1 MKKQSKD
8 YSLLRFLGLAFLRK
22 EFLKSRAGLQDDRPE
37 VSRSSTNPALLPLRS
52 TQRGEGTGVSLGIQ
66 GRCSWKCLFAFYHAF
81 RENFREHLIAPELK
95 RNDSFF
101 IFFASWRYET
111 AVLFTGG
118 EFTSALLS
126 SSTAR
131 DSFIYSDAV
140 KHLWG
145 CTSTG
150 IHRKR

>member
-101 IFFASWRYET
+101 VFFLQAGGTKQQCYLLVVNSHQLFCPLPQLET
-111 AVLFTGG
+111 PLFIVTQ
-118 EFTSALLS
+118 
-126 SSTAR
+126 
-131 DSFIYSDAV
+131 
-140 KHLWG
+140 
-145 CTSTG
+145 
-150 IHRKR
+150 

>member
-1 MKKQSKD
+1 MKKQSKG

-37 VSRSSTNPALLPLRS
+37 VSRSSTNPALLPLHS
-52 TQRGEGTGVSLGIQ
+52 TEHGEGTRVSLGIQ

-111 AVLFTGG
+111 AECYLLVVNSHQLFCPLPQLETP
-118 EFTSALLS
+118 L
-126 SSTAR
+126 
-131 DSFIYSDAV
+131 FIV
-140 KHLWG
+140 
-145 CTSTG
+145 TQ
-150 IHRKR
+150 